1 MAHPSPTRP
10 WGRPATVLSVV
21 VGLIAGTVLVV
32 AYVMAQVDVP
42 VVQRLN
48 AIARTSLLRPLAV
61 VSGEYFVAIPVAL
74 LAGLG
79 LVALWRRRTP
89 ALASLV
95 VAGIGGAVALGLN
108 KLANAVWF
116 RPRPYNAIANVHA
129 LVPKVADSSFFSDH
143 ATVVA
148 ACAVGVALVAWRWFP
163 VALAFAAAV
172 AVGRVAVGAH
182 YPSDVLTG
190 LVVGTAS
197 VVAFLPAR
205 ARIERCLARLPG
217 LGQPARAPVIE
228 GTQEL
233 LLAKTLQGRERT
245 TS

>member
-1 MAHPSPTRP
+1 MAYRSPTRP
-10 WGRPATVLSVV
+10 WGRPAGVLTGT

-32 AYVMAQVDVP
+32 AYVMAHVDVP
-42 VVQRLN
+42 VVQHLN
-48 AIARTSLLRPLAV
+48 AIADTSLLRPLV
-61 VSGEYFVAIPVAL
+61 VASAEYFVAVPVTL

-95 VAGIGGAVALGLN
+95 VTGIGGAFALGLN
-108 KLANAVWF
+108 KFANTVWF

-129 LVPKVADSSFFSDH
+129 LVPKAADSSFFSDH

-148 ACAVGVALVAWRWFP
+148 ACAVGVALLAWRWFP
-163 VALAFAAAV
+163 VALVFAAAV

-190 LVVGTAS
+190 LIVGSAS
-197 VVAFLPAR
+197 VGVFLPAR
-205 ARIERCLARLPG
+205 ARIERGLARLPG
-217 LGQPARAPVIE
+217 LGRAARAPVME
-228 GTQEL
+228 GTREPRSANTFGHPPP
-233 LLAKTLQGRERT
+233 LAG
-245 TS
+245 